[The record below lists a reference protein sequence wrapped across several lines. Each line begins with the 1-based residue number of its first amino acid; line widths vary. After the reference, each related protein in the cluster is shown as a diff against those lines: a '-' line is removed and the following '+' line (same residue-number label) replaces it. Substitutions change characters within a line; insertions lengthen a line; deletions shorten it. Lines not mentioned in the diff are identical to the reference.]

1 VYDVRQTIGQ
11 RKLTVN
17 HLSGSVIAARSSCAG
32 DSDQETEKSVAE
44 SIGRLFMEKIIN
56 FFNQYYYETMDWY
69 QALTFLEQ
77 MGVLFGLFIALF
89 GVVAIFI
96 IRK

>member
-1 VYDVRQTIGQ
+1 
-11 RKLTVN
+11 
-17 HLSGSVIAARSSCAG
+17 
-32 DSDQETEKSVAE
+32 
-44 SIGRLFMEKIIN
+44 MEKIIN